1 MPYSIYKNIYSKN
14 AKSIRTPIVI
24 LYKEQR
30 YDGIALWDT
39 GASMTHISHKVV
51 DMMGLYSHRQ
61 SSTLSHHGEDQVDNY
76 LISLML
82 PNNYFVD
89 DLEVLVGDYTPLN
102 VDVVIGLDIISLG
115 EFKMDY
121 TGESPVFTFTQLT
134 DEENIIETKLF

>member
-1 MPYSIYKNIYSKN
+1 MPYYIYKNIYSKN